1 MSKLAQNIREY
12 RTQYRRIGWLLKAC
26 NLQDNLRHR
35 VKKRC
40 TIGDYLRSLD
50 NHAMATYL
58 FENYQCHL
66 FDNPAVECL
75 DHDSSAVCVQCWEN
89 FLNTKIL
96 KG

>member
-1 MSKLAQNIREY
+1 MIKGRRFNRVY
-12 RTQYRRIGWLLKAC
+12 RQVRPYKYAVHKYRIQSCLRNHGKERIT
-26 NLQDNLRHR
+26 
-35 VKKRC
+35 V
-40 TIGDYLRSLD
+40 GDYLRSLD
-50 NHAMATYL
+50 NHAMATYF

-75 DHDSSAVCVQCWEN
+75 DYDSRSTCVQCWES

>member
-1 MSKLAQNIREY
+1 MIKGRRFSRVYSNIKPYEYAVHEY
-12 RTQYRRIGWLLKAC
+12 RIQACFRNRGKERI
-26 NLQDNLRHR
+26 
-35 VKKRC
+35 

-50 NHAMATYL
+50 NHAMATYF

-66 FDNPAVECL
+66 FDNPEVECL
-75 DHDSSAVCVQCWEN
+75 DRDSHTVCVQCWEN

>member
-1 MSKLAQNIREY
+1 MIKGRRFNRVYSNVKPYEYAVHEHRIRSCFRNRGKE
-12 RTQYRRIGWLLKAC
+12 RIT
-26 NLQDNLRHR
+26 
-35 VKKRC
+35 V
-40 TIGDYLRSLD
+40 GDYLRSLD
-50 NHAMATYL
+50 NHAMATYF

-75 DHDSSAVCVQCWEN
+75 DYDSKSVCVQCWEN